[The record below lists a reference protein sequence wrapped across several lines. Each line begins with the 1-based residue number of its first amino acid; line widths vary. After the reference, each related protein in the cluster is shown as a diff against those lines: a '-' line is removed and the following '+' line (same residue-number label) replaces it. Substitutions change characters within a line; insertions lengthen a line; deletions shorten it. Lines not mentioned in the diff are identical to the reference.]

1 MNSKNFLILAIAL
14 LFTLTLFSQS
24 VFALTYRGDVDNG
37 SWSQYTGSLS
47 SQYYATDISQA
58 TYNRGFETTFTELA
72 PSTCSEGW
80 CRNGTNGGTHHA
92 ETTIVDY
99 AQGNQSMYIYQGN
112 ASPSSTSSIIF
123 QEDEYSGDTNV
134 VFAYKWGTFNG
145 QAVNFGY
152 VDDINNFYTV
162 YTLPTNTGWHY
173 ASYVI
178 PRGNF
183 RIGFQAISGSSNTAD
198 FYVDDFQV
206 TRNNTGTFS
215 TTVPSNCSSLLN
227 CSNIEKSFPS
237 SQLGSLYWVVDYIS
251 GATCTASVNGSSV
264 SMTEGL
270 GGMYYVPVS
279 VAVSSGASID
289 VNLSATCS
297 RIPAVT
303 KSYFATPTL
312 YRYNHISGGDF
323 EYTTTIPSKTTACDT
338 YFCQVVSSTSNLSDP
353 SGFSISNEQS
363 TNGNN
368 TAVFSYNRSSSSGMQ
383 YITFFPISEKQGG
396 ATIYFD
402 YKELYNYSTAYPL
415 LYGYVNDNNTFT
427 KVGEMSFTS
436 TDWNRVSYNIPAGNY
451 RFAIQE
457 ASNGAE
463 GNEWLLD
470 NVLSSLA
477 KRTSS
482 ITTGNNATSNNAL
495 RGDTVSFYTNYLDD
509 VNDVIT
515 GATCSITTGVQTLP
529 MTYNSNT
536 ARYEVS
542 YLYVSNGTY
551 STSSTCSST
560 NYSSQTSA
568 SYNLTVGDSL
578 TLSLEAQAISGITSI
593 TKSDTNATITLE
605 GISQSG
611 DLIFKART
619 SDASYTLTTEWINS
633 NKSNKQYFV
642 YTSTD
647 GNTWTFSDT
656 LTFGATTSTPVQ
668 KIWNGT
674 GYTYSV
680 TTTLSQN
687 TWAYY
692 KFTYQAP
699 AYYSETIN
707 SNSAWFNQNPP
718 TNYEDSSGKEYDIF
732 SDSNYS
738 NVQSYTIDPFQNLVS
753 GDLTVGYEL
762 QFTAYGTSAGTLAV
776 GSRVGTTD
784 TTSNISVTTTE
795 KRFSVPIAPSSRD
808 AVLLIKSTSA
818 TSNTYYITDYAIVP
832 RSYFFNQLEVVNP
845 DNTQLQAILRN
856 GVSQKYV
863 MEGQGVKIKTS
874 AYDISGDLT
883 KIEIQTY
890 LGGTLVK
897 DQFIPLTS
905 SAGNYITFNQAIE
918 GVIDLNGI
926 GGELVTSSALRSITY
941 KAILWNSSNQSV
953 SEQYATVSVLQF
965 PYFPNDFKLLADI
978 LNVKLGT
985 NPRMRVSIQDSVPSN
1000 FLGLTFAFF
1009 DSSHTIAIPNYSE
1022 TIYAKDLGCTTLT
1035 NCTKEFT
1042 FDKYVWEGT
1051 GSYTVQVTA
1060 LINTENK
1067 NYTDSYTN
1075 VTKHIEVSE
1084 AGYLQV
1090 QMIQYM
1096 ERHQNAPYHTPYNST
1111 EKIPL
1116 MLGITDDTGKDLT
1129 NTISPYF
1136 TLVVNDVNLTAK
1148 YFPEASSYDET
1159 SGTTI
1164 WAWNQYFYDDS
1175 GNLLTQ
1181 DSNVQIKGVLVD
1193 KRQTQST
1200 VNDFGFSNRC
1210 VRYPFDIVGDFG
1222 GDFADT
1228 WNGFIGSDILNF
1240 KIKKDSNGWLSYGIN
1255 LWGSVG
1261 STLLANG
1268 CMEYPPMIIRAE
1280 DSNKLMITIDDT
1292 FDLSLHNDNRQ
1303 ALYCGQKYDNNS
1315 IVDQMGDDFGCVL
1328 FVHEDLQQIDYIH
1341 MQIGNENSDYSVTNS
1356 NKQYLDFTI
1365 TGNDLMFSNT
1375 ADLLRGWSQKG
1386 YFGASPTNS
1395 PSVQEVLLNAWH
1407 DIFTPTM
1414 TNEEIMS
1421 QYQFQEL
1428 IGGNKNFN
1436 VLSDFNSNVYNKVIF
1451 FKVKGL
1457 STINAYDYLS
1467 ASEQATFNTKN
1478 FLSYS
1483 KTKGFPIYSKDLQI
1497 LLYSNST
1504 ESPFKVIETSSPIVI
1519 NKAPSTKQL
1528 VKNSDGNMVITTAS
1542 EILPFHVISTMS
1554 YANSTI
1560 NDRLIA
1566 NLQFK
1571 QIIKANPV
1579 NTTNENAVSG
1589 ISKIVDN
1596 ILFGKDARGNPTGL
1610 FNSPLGF
1617 ISNPLNITI
1626 IFLIIGVILVITLM
1640 LRNMSGFFQ
1649 PRR

>member
-1 MNSKNFLILAIAL
+1 MDNKNFFIIIIAL
-14 LFTLTLFSQS
+14 IFTFAFFPQTAFALHYRIDVNNGTFSQYNS
-24 VFALTYRGDVDNG
+24 GLASYENDTAQD
-37 SWSQYTGSLS
+37 
-47 SQYYATDISQA
+47 
-58 TYNRGFETTFTELA
+58 TYNRSFEDANFDNRYPATETSVVCGA
-72 PSTCSEGW
+72 GW
-80 CRNGTNGGTHHA
+80 CSFGADGEVNVSR
-92 ETTIVDY
+92 TTDY
-99 AQGNQSMYIYQGN
+99 AHEGTYSAYIHTLNHTTQLWSQTEMTGDANVGFWGMSGNIHNDMTY
-112 ASPSSTSSIIF
+112 
-123 QEDEYSGDTNV
+123 
-134 VFAYKWGTFNG
+134 
-145 QAVNFGY
+145 GY
-152 VDDINNFYTV
+152 VDDSNKYVSIGSIANGVSDFVWRHYSFVIPAGKYRLAFQGTGGSIVNFY
-162 YTLPTNTGWHY
+162 L
-173 ASYVI
+173 
-178 PRGNF
+178 
-183 RIGFQAISGSSNTAD
+183 
-198 FYVDDFQV
+198 DDITI
-206 TRNNTGTFS
+206 TRNNAGTFRTS
-215 TTVPSNCSSLLN
+215 TPSLCSSISS
-227 CSNIEKSFPS
+227 CSNITFNFPAS
-237 SQLGSLYWVVDYIS
+237 ELGNLYWMVDYVA
-251 GATCTASVNGSSV
+251 GASCTWSKDGV
-264 SMTEGL
+264 SQGAMTEGAN
-270 GGMYYVPVS
+270 GMYYALINKSAGSNNS
-279 VAVSSGASID
+279 VDA
-289 VNLSATCS
+289 NLSASCS
-297 RIPAVT
+297 KIPYVT
-303 KSYFATPTL
+303 KTFYASPRL
-312 YRYNHISGGDF
+312 YRYGMIGNGGF
-323 EYTTTIPSKTTACDT
+323 ETGTITLFSTAPNTAYC
-338 YFCQVVSSTSNLSDP
+338 
-353 SGFSISNEQS
+353 SNEWCAKQN
-363 TNGNN
+363 TNGEYLVSNN
-368 TAVFSYNRSSSSGMQ
+368 AFIQPTLNWTSPVRTKDGQKSLYVRSGNWQ
-383 YITFFPISEKQGG
+383 TTVWNEEYDGG
-396 ATIYFD
+396 ATIGFWI
-402 YKELYNYSTAYPL
+402 NVNNTGGAIN
-415 LYGYVNDNNTFT
+415 YGYVNDSNAFT
-427 KVGEMSFTS
+427 TVGTVTQTLNVWQQITYS
-436 TDWNRVSYNIPAGNY
+436 IPAGSY
-451 RFAIQE
+451 RPAFQ
-457 ASNGAE
+457 SNTNGDF
-463 GNEWLLD
+463 WLD
-470 NVLSSLA
+470 QVTSSLNKQYSA
-477 KRTSS
+477 LTVSN
-482 ITTGNNATSNNAL
+482 TLTGNSGIRGQLYTFASAYIDQSGNA
-495 RGDTVSFYTNYLDD
+495 
-509 VNDVIT
+509 IT
-515 GATCSITTGVQTLP
+515 GATCTIQIGSNTYSA
-529 MTYNSNT
+529 TYNSST
-536 ARYEVS
+536 GKYE
-542 YLYVSNGTY
+542 YQYGFIADGTY
-551 STSSTCSST
+551 TVTHACSST
-560 NYSSQTSA
+560 LYNSKTATPYSVYISTNANSTISVNTINNVTLISNSTGIA
-568 SYNLTVGDSL
+568 
-578 TLSLEAQAISGITSI
+578 TLSVINNSNDAIFSI
-593 TKSDTNATITLE
+593 TALSNLPYGVTLRNSDKS
-605 GISQSG
+605 S
-611 DLIFKART
+611 R
-619 SDASYTLTTEWINS
+619 
-633 NKSNKQYFV
+633 QYFV

-647 GNTWTFSDT
+647 GNNWTFSDT
-656 LTFGATTSTPVQ
+656 LTFGATTSTPIQ
-668 KIWNGT
+668 KIWDANNQRYDYNFSAT
-674 GYTYSV
+674 GSTGV
-680 TTTLSQN
+680 TT
-687 TWAYY
+687 YY
-692 KFTYQAP
+692 KLVYQSP
-699 AYYSETIN
+699 AYYSESIN
-707 SNSAWFNQNPP
+707 SSPAWFNQNPP
-718 TNYEDSSGKEYDIF
+718 TNYVDSSGKEYDIF

-738 NVQSYTIDPFQNLVS
+738 NVQSYTIDPYQNLVS
-753 GDLTVGYEL
+753 GDLSVGYEL
-762 QFTAYGTSAGTLAV
+762 QFTAYGTSAGTLAI
-776 GSRVGTTD
+776 GSRVGSTD
-784 TTSNISVTTTE
+784 TTSNISVTTTA

-832 RSYFFNQLEVVNP
+832 RSYFYNQLEVVNP
-845 DNTQLQAILRN
+845 DNTPLQAILRN
-856 GVSQKYV
+856 NTSQKYV
-863 MEGQGVKIKTS
+863 MEGQAVKIKTS
-874 AYDISGDLT
+874 AYDISGNLS

-897 DQFIPLTS
+897 DQFIPITS
-905 SAGNYITFNQAIE
+905 YAGNYITFNQGIE

-926 GGELVTSSALRSITY
+926 GGELVTSNALRSITY
-941 KAILWNSSNQSV
+941 KAILWNTSNQSV

-965 PYFPNDFKLLADI
+965 PYFPNDFKLLADV

-985 NPRMRVSIQDSVPSN
+985 NPKLRVSIQDSVPSN

-1022 TIYAKDLGCTTLT
+1022 TIYAKDLGCTSLT
-1035 NCTKEFT
+1035 SCTKEFN
-1042 FDKYVWEGT
+1042 FDKYVWENT

-1136 TLVVNDVNLTAK
+1136 TLVVNDVNMVTK
-1148 YFPEASSYDET
+1148 YFPEASMYDET

-1200 VNDFGFSNRC
+1200 ITDFGFANRC
-1210 VRYPFDIVGDFG
+1210 VRYPFDIVGDFA

-1240 KIKKDSNGWLSYGIN
+1240 KIKKDSNGWLSYGVN

-1268 CMEYPPMIIRAE
+1268 CVEYPPMVIRAE

-1292 FDLSLHNDNRQ
+1292 FDLSAHNDNRQ

-1315 IVDQMGDDFGCVL
+1315 VVDQMGDDFGCVL

-1341 MQIGNENSDYSVTNS
+1341 VQIGNNNSDYSVTND

-1407 DIFTPTM
+1407 DIFTPSM

-1436 VLSDFNSNVYNKVIF
+1436 VLSDFNANVYNKVIF

-1467 ASEQATFNTKN
+1467 ASEQATFNNKN

-1483 KTKGFPIYSKDLQI
+1483 KTKGFPVYSKDLQI

-1519 NKAPSTKQL
+1519 NKAPSTKQW
-1528 VKNSDGNMVITTAS
+1528 VKTADGNMVLTNVQ

-1554 YANSTI
+1554 YGNSTT

-1579 NTTNENAVSG
+1579 NTANDNPVSA
-1589 ISKIVDN
+1589 ISKGVSD
-1596 ILFGKDARGNPTGL
+1596 ILFGKDSKGNPTGV
-1610 FNSPLGF
+1610 FNAPLVF
-1617 ISNPLNITI
+1617 ITNPVNITI
-1626 IFLIIGVILVITLM
+1626 IFLILGFALIFTLM
-1640 LRNMSGFFQ
+1640 LRNVEGFFGKK
-1649 PRR
+1649 